1 MHSRFKLKNNL
12 TLNIMNKSEKFLIT
26 INRELGSGG
35 GSVGRRLAERLDVKY
50 FDKVILQSLKEK
62 FHLTAE
68 EIEKLKGQKEGW
80 WAEFTR
86 KVVPFQEPG
95 VPEEP
100 EIITTEDV
108 YQTEVEILKG
118 IASQESCVITGRSA
132 FFVLRDHPNH
142 LSIFIQAPME
152 QRIQRVMKEHEVN
165 RAQAIKTIKQV
176 DEMRENYVKRFA
188 NTTRYDTRNYDLVI
202 SMENLKIDDAVDII
216 LDYVFRQNL

>member
-1 MHSRFKLKNNL
+1 
-12 TLNIMNKSEKFLIT
+12 MNKSEKFLIT

-50 FDKVILQSLKEK
+50 YDKVILQSLKEK

-68 EIEKLKGQKEGW
+68 EIEKLKGQKDGW

-118 IASQESCVITGRSA
+118 IAEQESCVITGRSA

-165 RAQAIKTIKQV
+165 RNQAIKTIKQV
-176 DEMRENYVKRFA
+176 DEMRENYVRRFA
-188 NTTRYDTRNYDLVI
+188 NTTCYDTRNYDLII
-202 SMENLKIDDAVDII
+202 SADGKTEDQIVDLIMKYI
-216 LDYVFRQNL
+216 G